1 MKTIINARTHAP
13 ADSDASQRS
22 CKDSVRNMQE
32 SSTTAKKRCGGT
44 WTSAFRTA
52 CSLYVVSSNASSSDG
67 TETERE
73 RERGDVLV
81 ARCTIARVRSPIC
94 K

>member
-67 TETERE
+67 TEK
-73 RERGDVLV
+73 ERGDVLV